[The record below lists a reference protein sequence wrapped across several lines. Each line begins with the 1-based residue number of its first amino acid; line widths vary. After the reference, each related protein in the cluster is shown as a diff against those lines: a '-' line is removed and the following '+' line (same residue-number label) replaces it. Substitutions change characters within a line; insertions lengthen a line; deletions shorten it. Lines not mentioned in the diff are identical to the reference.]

1 MVDKLSD
8 YKYSKQYILIEDSD
22 NKFSK
27 SAYAETGLENIDDYL
42 YSVVTSVTQKE
53 VNGVLMHLI
62 QYEDKEIGWIE
73 LRDSIQVYRFKSSH
87 FQVIEENFQSNELN
101 QKMQIDKD
109 FISHF
114 KGKLLTVKSQVQYKG
129 ERYFSVFLKNKF
141 HGFHHERHL
150 DPLFK
155 VNIPLK
161 EEDLGADPE
170 LYMIS
175 NLTKPVKEIPNFSN
189 VKLLSIFPNNKIGKI
204 QLGKNAYWM
213 DLLKLNDFEIPDLAL
228 EYKSEEQ
235 LILDDILYGVDLER
249 NKSKEMVKS
258 VLSAKDYLSD
268 NKENKKLIKE
278 LKKGSNADT
287 SEIKEELNT
296 FKSENLDLKRQ
307 LRKEEKAHEL
317 AQKRLDHQLDYKS
330 RVEEQRDKY
339 KSRMTVVEEKLK
351 NLDQKYKSL
360 KEKYDAENS
369 NS

>member
-1 MVDKLSD
+1 MVEKLSD

-53 VNGVLMHLI
+53 VNGALMHLV

-73 LRDSIQVYRFKSSH
+73 LRDSIQVYRFKSTH

-101 QKMQIDKD
+101 QKMKIDKD

-114 KGKLLTVKSQVQYKG
+114 KGKLLTVKSQVQFKG

-141 HGFHHERHL
+141 HGFHHESHL

-155 VNIPLK
+155 VDIPLT
-161 EEDLGADPE
+161 EENLGTDPE

-175 NLTKPVKEIPNFSN
+175 NLTKPVKHVPNFN
-189 VKLLSIFPNNKIGKI
+189 NAKLLSIFPNNKTGKI

-213 DLLKLNDFEIPDLAL
+213 DLLKLNNFEMPDLAL
-228 EYKSEEQ
+228 GYKSEEQ

-258 VLSAKDYLSD
+258 VLSAKDYLSN
-268 NKENKKLIKE
+268 NKENKQLMKE
-278 LKKGSNADT
+278 LKKDSNTDT
-287 SEIKEELNT
+287 SEITEELNIL
-296 FKSENLDLKRQ
+296 KRENLDLKRQ
-307 LRKEEKAHEL
+307 LSQTEKDHEL
-317 AQKRLDHQLDYKS
+317 SQKRLNHQLDYKS

-339 KSRMTVVEEKLK
+339 KARMTVVEEKLK

-360 KEKYDAENS
+360 KEKYDEENS

>member
-1 MVDKLSD
+1 
-8 YKYSKQYILIEDSD
+8 
-22 NKFSK
+22 FSK

-141 HGFHHERHL
+141 HCIHYESHL

-155 VNIPLK
+155 VDISLT
-161 EEDLGADPE
+161 EENLITEPD

-175 NLTKPVKEIPNFSN
+175 NLTKKVKHILNFNSP
-189 VKLLSIFPNNKIGKI
+189 KLLSIFPNHKTGKI
-204 QLGKNAYWM
+204 QLDKNAYWM
-213 DLLKLNDFEIPDLAL
+213 DLLKLNNFEIPDLTM

-258 VLSAKDYLSD
+258 VLSAKDYLSN
-268 NKENKKLIKE
+268 NKENKQLMKD
-278 LKKGSNADT
+278 LKKDSNADT
-287 SEIKEELNT
+287 SEITEELNI
-296 FKSENLDLKRQ
+296 FK
-307 LRKEEKAHEL
+307 A
-317 AQKRLDHQLDYKS
+317 
-330 RVEEQRDKY
+330 
-339 KSRMTVVEEKLK
+339 
-351 NLDQKYKSL
+351 
-360 KEKYDAENS
+360 
-369 NS
+369 